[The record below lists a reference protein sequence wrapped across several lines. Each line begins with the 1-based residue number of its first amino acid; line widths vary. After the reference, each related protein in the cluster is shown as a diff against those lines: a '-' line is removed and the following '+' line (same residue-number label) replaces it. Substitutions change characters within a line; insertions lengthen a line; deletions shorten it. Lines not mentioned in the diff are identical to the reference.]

1 MDIQLLHQL
10 DRTFGFKPQKS
21 SSVTKTGQ
29 RFDEKANEHVI
40 TLEYRVRAEAPGTSP
55 RLITALVPD

>member
-1 MDIQLLHQL
+1 MDIQLLQQL

-21 SSVTKTGQ
+21 SSLTKVDQ

-40 TLEYRVRAEAPGTSP
+40 TLEYRVKAEAPGTR
-55 RLITALVPD
+55 RLITAIVPD